1 MCAVWRADA
10 APRGPLPPTC
20 ARPGHLAV
28 QQGACAVV
36 GLAHAKSRSGG
47 LQRTRAFEGI
57 VAERPGVAPSRAAAE
72 GGSAPAAEEPV
83 ARAFQPQRCA
93 DFDCHPDRLPHADC
107 LKVGQVGAL
116 AYCGLVVARWRR
128 PAPGV
133 GRGGTG
139 GEVAPEVALVDLQ
152 PLRGGGG
159 MLAGST
165 AQLQM
170 RDAYTGEMRTWAP
183 LPAAN
188 SGQWLLASDNIGR
201 LACLHATTFPD
212 QGSRAC
218 NAIEVRMAA
227 DLSVLR
233 TIDLKD
239 QSGLYLS
246 DTGRTSVGLGLWAA
260 GVYVLDHPSEPVASA
275 WRSSARLPRVHVFNA
290 TSGAHARSWDLSWTC
305 CDRCRRGLLHSS
317 REGLVL
323 ERLLSLCVGACGV
336 FVLSLE
342 HGSSASCSK
351 DLEGSCTTN
360 CSPPL
365 SSATLSLGEF
375 FSGRQSGQAA
385 LVLRLYTHQ
394 GEPLLTMDL
403 AQAVPAAARGTLWR
417 CESASIGPAL
427 EGHGEG
433 AEWLYVTGRRSTS
446 AVLSADAEPQPQWNE
461 SSCVG
466 FVWAFGFHA

>member
-1 MCAVWRADA
+1 M
-10 APRGPLPPTC
+10 
-20 ARPGHLAV
+20 
-28 QQGACAVV
+28 
-36 GLAHAKSRSGG
+36 SRSGG
-47 LQRTRAFEGI
+47 LQRMRAFEGI
-57 VAERPGVAPSRAAAE
+57 LAERPGVAPSRAEADS
-72 GGSAPAAEEPV
+72 GSAPALEEP
-83 ARAFQPQRCA
+83 AGREFRPQRCA
-93 DFDCHPDRLPHADC
+93 DFDCQPDRLPHADC

-116 AYCGLVVARWRR
+116 TYCGLVVA
-128 PAPGV
+128 GS
-133 GRGGTG
+133 RGWP
-139 GEVAPEVALVDLQ
+139 APEVAVIDLQ

-170 RDAYTGEMRTWAP
+170 RDACTGEMRTVAP
-183 LPAAN
+183 LPTAN
-188 SGQWLLASDNIGR
+188 SGQWLLASDNVGR
-201 LACLHATTFPD
+201 LACLHATSFPD

-218 NAIEVRMAA
+218 NAVEVRAAA

-239 QSGLYLS
+239 QSGLYPS
-246 DTGRTSVGLGLWAA
+246 DTGRMSVGLGLWSSE
-260 GVYVLDHPSEPVASA
+260 VYVLDHSSEPVTSA
-275 WRSSARLPRVHVFNA
+275 RRSSARLPRVLVFDA
-290 TSGAHARSWDLSWTC
+290 TSGAHARSWDLSWA
-305 CDRCRRGLLHSS
+305 RCFRHELLHSF

-323 ERLLSLCVGACGV
+323 ERLLALCVGACGV
-336 FVLSLE
+336 YVLSLE

-360 CSPPL
+360 CSP
-365 SSATLSLGEF
+365 SATLSFEEAFELPPSPRATVGE
-375 FSGRQSGQAA
+375 AA

-403 AQAVPAAARGTLWR
+403 AQAVPAAARGALWR

-446 AVLSADAEPQPQWNE
+446 AVADAVPQPQWDD

-466 FVWAFGFHA
+466 FVWAFGFRA